1 KGASKKCCAIKK
13 RNQPDMVA
21 INRIVFMGTPAFAV
35 PSLKAL
41 LDRGENVVCVVTQ
54 PDRPKGRGRKIM
66 MPPVKELALKASIPV
81 LQPESIRGGEFLA
94 ELRQY
99 NPDIIGLT
107 AYGNILP
114 ENIINLPPLGTINV
128 HGSLLPKYRGAAPI
142 QWALINGETETGI
155 TIMQMDKGVDT
166 GDILLQEKLPIG
178 PEDTAGSL
186 SGKLAELGGKA
197 LGAALDLLRLD
208 RLNPTQQNNNL
219 ASLAPLL
226 NKEDGL
232 VNWLHSAVQISC
244 QIRGLDPW
252 PTTYT
257 TLSGKRLRLFSPEV
271 ADKSLCLSCSISEP
285 GIICTANRDG
295 LLITTGDGCLLI
307 KEIQAEG
314 SRRMSVEAFLSG
326 HTIQSGTLLGQ

>member
-1 KGASKKCCAIKK
+1 
-13 RNQPDMVA
+13 MVA

-81 LQPESIRGGEFLA
+81 LQAESIRGGEFLA

-271 ADKSLCLSCSISEP
+271 ADKSLCLGCSISEP

-314 SRRMSVEAFLSG
+314 SRRMSVDAFLSG

>member
-1 KGASKKCCAIKK
+1 
-13 RNQPDMVA
+13 MVA

-66 MPPVKELALKASIPV
+66 MPPVKELALKASIPF
-81 LQPESIRGGEFLA
+81 LQPESIRGDEFLA

-99 NPDIIGLT
+99 HPDIIGLT

-271 ADKSLCLSCSISEP
+271 ADKSLCLGCSISEP

>member
-1 KGASKKCCAIKK
+1 
-13 RNQPDMVA
+13 
-21 INRIVFMGTPAFAV
+21 MGTPAFAV

-99 NPDIIGLT
+99 HPDIIGLT

-128 HGSLLPKYRGAAPI
+128 HGSPLPKYRGAAPI

-208 RLNPTQQNNNL
+208 KLNPTQQDNNL

-271 ADKSLCLSCSISEP
+271 ADKSLCLGCSISEP

-314 SRRMSVEAFLSG
+314 SRRMGVDAYLSG
-326 HTIQSGTLLGQ
+326 HSIEPGTNLGQ